1 MPNFYDDSKF
11 GVISRKWFGLT
22 KKWGGDVANGY
33 SLNAVT
39 HGATSVTHLAK
50 WYPRGPIRITKAGSF
65 CLATLTNASSDLHK
79 ARLKTRGASA
89 SMGVLW
95 YIKSTS
101 TAPAPA
107 AFASNVPNFTA
118 KGTASV
124 TYPTVKAG
132 EYITIVTATPVTD
145 KGTRVQ
151 ATTTGTIAF
160 FADYVAKFDSS
171 GKWDA

>member
-107 AFASNVPNFTA
+107 AFASNVP
-118 KGTASV
+118 
-124 TYPTVKAG
+124 
-132 EYITIVTATPVTD
+132 D